1 MDKGTKIVYLC
12 RIAEVNMSI
21 EKKWIVMEPGNPA
34 LVRQLTQ
41 ELGIDSVLTNLL
53 VQRGIDTFCESHREF
68 FRPGPFNAPRSLLN
82 EGYG

>member
-1 MDKGTKIVYLC
+1 MDKGIKIVYLC
-12 RIAEVNMSI
+12 KIAEINMSI

-41 ELGIDSVLTNLL
+41 ELGIDSVLANLL
-53 VQRGIDTFCESHREF
+53 VQRGIDTFAKAREF
-68 FRPGPFNAPRSLLN
+68 SVPTFQSYMILFN

>member
-34 LVRQLTQ
+34 LVR
-41 ELGIDSVLTNLL
+41 N
-53 VQRGIDTFCESHREF
+53 
-68 FRPGPFNAPRSLLN
+68 
-82 EGYG
+82 